1 MTMTMTKG
9 TKAIIIIG
17 YILFI
22 TAAEIGLI
30 ISTHPVYFLS
40 LSIIS
45 SIVLF
50 FILWWFRWLKLDEK
64 SLLQQ
69 PLFLTSILLPF
80 HTFLIY
86 GIWSWMGHGIN
97 FTSDGFAHF
106 IDISKLPLLLLAS
119 SVPLAAIVNNIHRTI
134 QTEKQIMEAQQKN
147 LQDSY
152 INHRKFHLELYSKI
166 EGKNIEEDITET
178 KRSHTVSKQTN
189 NYKLYVKYPLEL
201 YRKSYGNPTPVNSNN
216 INIKE
221 DFLYELNRNWA
232 EINKELIKVHKP
244 ENRNERT
251 VSYKRLTTAYI
262 KTCKH
267 LCLGGYHSDHSFI
280 FNDYD
285 NNYQF
290 WSIFFKFNT
299 LYKCLLALETVTHSY
314 LDTCYG
320 EDVKKYFTLDD
331 SLVKIGPGIYHDWL
345 NFFQYMAHGDYIEA
359 KLVVLSTLEVIET
372 GDTLAAER

>member
-1 MTMTMTKG
+1 MTMTKG
-9 TKAIIIIG
+9 TKAIIIIC
-17 YILFI
+17 YILAI

-30 ISTHPVYFLS
+30 ISNHPVYFLS

-50 FILWWFRWLKLDEK
+50 FILWWFKWLNLDEK

-97 FTSDGFAHF
+97 FSSDGFANF
-106 IDISKLPLLLLAS
+106 IDITKLPLLLLAS

-147 LQDSY
+147 LQDFY

-166 EGKNIEEDITET
+166 EGKNIEEDIRET
-178 KRSHTVSKQTN
+178 KRSHAISKIII

-201 YRKSYGNPTPVNSNN
+201 YRKSYDNPKPVNGNNLN
-216 INIKE
+216 INE
-221 DFLYELNRNWA
+221 DFLYELKCNWI
-232 EINKELIKVHKP
+232 EINKELRKVHKP
-244 ENRNERT
+244 ENRNVRII
-251 VSYKRLTTAYI
+251 SYIGLTKAYV

-267 LCLGGYHSDHSFI
+267 LCLGGYHSDNSFI
-280 FNDYD
+280 FNDD
-285 NNYQF
+285 DKNYQL

-345 NFFQYMAHGDYIEA
+345 DFLEYVAQGDYSEA
-359 KLVVLSTLEVIET
+359 KLVDLSTHKVIET
-372 GDTLAAER
+372 GDTLATED